1 MIDVYNEN
9 SNGMCKLTNT
19 CVYYADFHFQIFEDG
34 ATYWGWMK
42 TLARQVVSFHF
53 KNEFYPM
60 IEEDHNS
67 DQRDNIIAGNV
78 KKLIDESLFLQGP
91 PDINVGIS
99 FGIISFTYTLKKR
112 AVRKI
117 SVILQSSTFS
127 SASTTEVKT
136 RYLPY
141 FPTTLKPSPKLA

>member
-1 MIDVYNEN
+1 
-9 SNGMCKLTNT
+9 
-19 CVYYADFHFQIFEDG
+19 
-34 ATYWGWMK
+34 MK

-67 DQRDNIIAGNV
+67 DQRDDIVAGNV

-112 AVRKI
+112 AVWKI

-127 SASTTEVKT
+127 SASTTVVKT

-141 FPTTLKPSPKLA
+141 FLTTLKPAPKLA